1 MRAGRGRALAVGWS
15 AALVAILVFV
25 SLGTW
30 QLGRQQHKQA
40 LLDASTRVLQ
50 ARAAVPLES
59 AADVARQR
67 EYDWS
72 AGAGRFADAPAILL
86 DNQQRHGRAGVRV
99 YRAFLPDASDA
110 VPVLVELGWV
120 PMPPNRQLAAIG
132 AAPAWADVQGLLA
145 PPPAAGLAAPAIQPQ
160 PDGSLMLL
168 ALDTGA
174 VREALGLPALAP
186 RVLRADPEL
195 QGGYPRDL
203 EILANTLPPERH
215 LGYAVQ
221 WYGFAA
227 VTLAIALILTLRR
240 PRRRSAS

>member
-1 MRAGRGRALAVGWS
+1 MRAGRGRMLVVGWG

-25 SLGTW
+25 LLGTW

-40 LLDASTRVLQ
+40 QLDASTQVLQ
-50 ARAAVPLES
+50 ARTALPLAS
-59 AADVARQR
+59 AADAARQR
-67 EYDWS
+67 DYDWS
-72 AGAGRFADAPAILL
+72 AGTGRFADAPAILL
-86 DNQQRHGRAGVRV
+86 DNQQRQGRAGVRV
-99 YRAFLPDASDA
+99 YRVFLPDTADA
-110 VPVLVELGWV
+110 APVLIELGWV
-120 PMPPNRQLAAIG
+120 PMPPNRQLPAIEP
-132 AAPAWADVQGLLA
+132 APAWADVRGLLA
-145 PPPAAGLAAPAIQPQ
+145 APPAAGLAAPAIQPQ

-168 ALDTGA
+168 ALDTEA

-195 QGGYPRDL
+195 EGGYPRDL
-203 EILANTLPPERH
+203 AILANTLPPERH

-240 PRRRSAS
+240 PRRRSGT